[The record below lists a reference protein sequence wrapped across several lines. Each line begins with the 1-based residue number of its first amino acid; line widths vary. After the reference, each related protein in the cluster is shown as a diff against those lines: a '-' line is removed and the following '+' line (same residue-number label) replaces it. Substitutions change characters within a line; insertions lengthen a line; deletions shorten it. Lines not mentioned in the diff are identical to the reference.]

1 MMFRIRRAAAVFV
14 TALVVMPGLVAAAT
28 APAAA
33 TSAGGAATD
42 SSRDLGRL
50 MLVLDSS
57 GSMKEAAGGGGSKI
71 AAAKS
76 ALHRVVGDLPDDADV
91 GLRVFGATVFSR
103 RQKGACTDSQLV
115 VQPGTG
121 NRDELDRAVSSYK
134 PFGETPIGYALR
146 KAADDLG
153 SEGTRSIV
161 LVSDGEATCAPDP
174 CVVARELAG
183 QGIDLHIDVVG
194 LDVSG
199 KARAQLRCIAANG
212 NGRYYDANS
221 ADEITQSISKV
232 ADRAVR
238 PFQIEGT
245 PIKGG
250 DTSDAATPVRS
261 GTWSDTVG
269 PSGSATS
276 ERWYRYDRL
285 LDRSTLLAG
294 VSLLTGAG
302 GIATNSIGIEVT
314 TEDGDLCAA
323 SGSSAPVNA
332 AALYG
337 VGTFV
342 GVDAQG
348 SATNQACLTKPLLI
362 KVDRAI
368 GGSKT
373 DSRFSLRLAEEP
385 EVTNADTLPA
395 TLSISDATYQAPQIS
410 GPTESVTGG
419 QSFGDATTITDGA
432 YRGTIVPGE
441 TQVFK
446 IKVGWG
452 QQLAAKV
459 LTPAATPALEKAGL
473 SQNYASL
480 QIFNPMGMIDPDQP
494 TGSTGVGVGT
504 NSLPESIT
512 GGTVPVRWKNRFAT
526 GASYLAGYY
535 YLVYSADR
543 DAQGDSAEMPYT
555 LRVQVQGE
563 ESGAPTYA
571 DGQGVDVGN
580 SPGAAPGKATAA
592 KPSGSVAQPNGSDQ
606 GLATPLRLAAACGL
620 GLVALA
626 CVAGAVL
633 FFRSAQ

>member
-332 AALYG
+332 AAL
-337 VGTFV
+337 
-342 GVDAQG
+342 
-348 SATNQACLTKPLLI
+348 
-362 KVDRAI
+362 
-368 GGSKT
+368 
-373 DSRFSLRLAEEP
+373 
-385 EVTNADTLPA
+385 
-395 TLSISDATYQAPQIS
+395 
-410 GPTESVTGG
+410 
-419 QSFGDATTITDGA
+419 
-432 YRGTIVPGE
+432 
-441 TQVFK
+441 
-446 IKVGWG
+446 
-452 QQLAAKV
+452 
-459 LTPAATPALEKAGL
+459 
-473 SQNYASL
+473 
-480 QIFNPMGMIDPDQP
+480 
-494 TGSTGVGVGT
+494 
-504 NSLPESIT
+504 
-512 GGTVPVRWKNRFAT
+512 
-526 GASYLAGYY
+526 
-535 YLVYSADR
+535 
-543 DAQGDSAEMPYT
+543 
-555 LRVQVQGE
+555 
-563 ESGAPTYA
+563 
-571 DGQGVDVGN
+571 
-580 SPGAAPGKATAA
+580 
-592 KPSGSVAQPNGSDQ
+592 
-606 GLATPLRLAAACGL
+606 
-620 GLVALA
+620 
-626 CVAGAVL
+626 
-633 FFRSAQ
+633 